1 MVFVRQQ
8 KVYFFL
14 LFKIKIIFFFKRSTT
29 KSITAFK
36 NQIQFAN
43 SNLDIKHQRIIF
55 QNACESTE
63 IPSLLE
69 STKLM
74 MTFQNTTSKLRDKEN
89 CTALYYENSPMNWK
103 KKENEVNR
111 GFLSEQKE
119 NNIKKLMNNINE
131 KKSSTQKLFYP
142 LGSPNNAN
150 TNNNRMFNS
159 PNGRFIQKD
168 KKDDNKNVSP
178 NQKTEISNGRS
189 YLMTTNN
196 SNQKNNNNF
205 NAEQL
210 QTKENK
216 KNNIKI
222 NTNLDYV
229 PKTIPNTQ
237 NKFLKSLK
245 NFSDEVISST
255 ANFIN
260 SNYNKMSDRKQCTCD
275 IGLNKLES
283 CKNALK
289 WFKSNQTK
297 NVKLNDLKVLY
308 ENIQK
313 EKGDEKV
320 MDQIRRDVTRTY
332 SSSGFFNENSNG

>member
-1 MVFVRQQ
+1 
-8 KVYFFL
+8 
-14 LFKIKIIFFFKRSTT
+14 
-29 KSITAFK
+29 
-36 NQIQFAN
+36 
-43 SNLDIKHQRIIF
+43 
-55 QNACESTE
+55 
-63 IPSLLE
+63 
-69 STKLM
+69 M

-89 CTALYYENSPMNWK
+89 CTALYYENSPLHFK

-150 TNNNRMFNS
+150 TNNRMFNS
-159 PNGRFIQKD
+159 PNNRFQQKD
-168 KKDDNKNVSP
+168 DNNKNVSP
-178 NQKTEISNGRS
+178 NQKTEIYNKTS

-196 SNQKNNNNF
+196 SNQKNNKTNV
-205 NAEQL
+205 EQP
-210 QTKENK
+210 QTKDNK
-216 KNNIKI
+216 KNNLKI
-222 NTNLDYV
+222 NTNLEYI
-229 PKTIPNTQ
+229 PKAATPNTQ

-289 WFKSNQTK
+289 WFKSNQSKT
-297 NVKLNDLKVLY
+297 VKLNDLKVLY

-332 SSSGFFNENSNG
+332 SSNGFFNENSNG

>member
-1 MVFVRQQ
+1 
-8 KVYFFL
+8 
-14 LFKIKIIFFFKRSTT
+14 
-29 KSITAFK
+29 
-36 NQIQFAN
+36 
-43 SNLDIKHQRIIF
+43 
-55 QNACESTE
+55 
-63 IPSLLE
+63 
-69 STKLM
+69 M

-89 CTALYYENSPMNWK
+89 CTALYYENSPLHWK

-142 LGSPNNAN
+142 LGSPNNSN
-150 TNNNRMFNS
+150 INNRMFNS
-159 PNGRFIQKD
+159 PNNRFQQKD
-168 KKDDNKNVSP
+168 DGKNGSP
-178 NQKTEISNGRS
+178 NQKTEISNKKS
-189 YLMTTNN
+189 YLMTNN
-196 SNQKNNNNF
+196 SNQKNNNF

-216 KNNIKI
+216 KNNLKI
-222 NTNLDYV
+222 NTNLEYI
-229 PKTIPNTQ
+229 PKNTPKTQ

-245 NFSDEVISST
+245 NFSEEVISST
-255 ANFIN
+255 TNFIN

-289 WFKSNQTK
+289 WLKLNQTK
-297 NVKLNDLKVLY
+297 TVKLNDLKVLY

-332 SSSGFFNENSNG
+332 SSNGFFNENSNG

>member
-1 MVFVRQQ
+1 
-8 KVYFFL
+8 
-14 LFKIKIIFFFKRSTT
+14 
-29 KSITAFK
+29 
-36 NQIQFAN
+36 
-43 SNLDIKHQRIIF
+43 
-55 QNACESTE
+55 
-63 IPSLLE
+63 
-69 STKLM
+69 

-89 CTALYYENSPMNWK
+89 STALYYENSPLNK
-103 KKENEVNR
+103 KKNEVNR

-159 PNGRFIQKD
+159 PNNRFQQKG
-168 KKDDNKNVSP
+168 DNKDVSP
-178 NQKTEISNGRS
+178 NQKTEISNKKS
-189 YLMTTNN
+189 YLMTNN
-196 SNQKNNNNF
+196 SNQKNSKINV
-205 NAEQL
+205 EVL

-216 KNNIKI
+216 KNNLKI
-222 NTNLDYV
+222 NTNLDYI
-229 PKTIPNTQ
+229 PKTTPNNQ

-255 ANFIN
+255 TNFIN

-289 WFKSNQTK
+289 WLRSNQTK
-297 NVKLNDLKVLY
+297 TVKLNDLKVLY

-332 SSSGFFNENSNG
+332 SCNGFFNENSNG